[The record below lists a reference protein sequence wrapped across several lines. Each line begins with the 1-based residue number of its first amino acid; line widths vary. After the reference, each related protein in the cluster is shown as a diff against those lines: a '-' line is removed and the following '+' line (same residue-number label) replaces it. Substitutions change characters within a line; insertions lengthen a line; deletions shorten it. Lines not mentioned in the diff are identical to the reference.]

1 MAKVPTGLACMPIK
15 WRVGKISLDSGDARG
30 PSGKPNS
37 TTNSPRAMTDIK
49 TATAST
55 STERVLRWLFA
66 ATALT
71 VMVLSL
77 SPMEPDAPSL
87 GWDKANHM
95 AAFAVLALLGCRAY
109 PSHTGFVLAG
119 LLIYG
124 GLIEV
129 LQSFTSYRQA
139 EWADLLADALGL
151 PLGWAVAWLQGG
163 MRDRR

>member
-1 MAKVPTGLACMPIK
+1 
-15 WRVGKISLDSGDARG
+15 
-30 PSGKPNS
+30 
-37 TTNSPRAMTDIK
+37 MTDIQ
-49 TATAST
+49 TAIVST
-55 STERVLRWLFA
+55 GTERVLRWLFA
-66 ATALT
+66 ATAVI

-77 SPMEPDAPSL
+77 SPMEPNAPSL

-109 PSHTGFVLAG
+109 PSHTGIVLAG

-129 LQSFTSYRQA
+129 LQSFSGYRSA

-151 PLGWAVAWLQGG
+151 PLGWVVAWLQGG
-163 MRDRR
+163 MRGRR

>member
-1 MAKVPTGLACMPIK
+1 
-15 WRVGKISLDSGDARG
+15 
-30 PSGKPNS
+30 
-37 TTNSPRAMTDIK
+37 MTSIK
-49 TATAST
+49 TAIAPTG
-55 STERVLRWLFA
+55 TERVLRGLFA
-66 ATALT
+66 ATVVI

-95 AAFAVLALLGCRAY
+95 AAFAMLALLGCRAY
-109 PSHTGFVLAG
+109 PLHIGIVLAG

-129 LQSFTSYRQA
+129 LQSFTGYRRA

-151 PLGWAVAWLQGG
+151 PLGWFVAWLQGG